1 MGLPI
6 NKLIIASNSN
16 DILTRVFNTGIYKPL
31 KAKQTISPSMDIQ
44 VASNFERLIFHI
56 HSKDSKET
64 LKLMKDLKENGE
76 FKIKKENL
84 NKIHQNFCS
93 ESLSDEETKLVINN
107 FYKKEKILIDPHTAV
122 GIGAANKISLKESI
136 VVLGT
141 AHPAKFSNIVMKETG
156 KLPELPDKLKKI
168 LDEKEKYI
176 ELPKDLEK
184 VKKYIMDN
192 I

>member
-44 VASNFERLIFHI
+44 VASNFERLIFDI
-56 HSKDSKET
+56 HSKDSNET

-122 GIGAANKISLKESI
+122 GIGAANKLSLKESI

-141 AHPAKFSNIVMKETG
+141 AHPSKFFEAVFKETG
-156 KLPELPDKLKKI
+156 VKPELPDSLKKI
-168 LDEKEKYI
+168 LNEKEEYEKLPNNIQNVQNYI
-176 ELPKDLEK
+176 LQK
-184 VKKYIMDN
+184 V
-192 I
+192 